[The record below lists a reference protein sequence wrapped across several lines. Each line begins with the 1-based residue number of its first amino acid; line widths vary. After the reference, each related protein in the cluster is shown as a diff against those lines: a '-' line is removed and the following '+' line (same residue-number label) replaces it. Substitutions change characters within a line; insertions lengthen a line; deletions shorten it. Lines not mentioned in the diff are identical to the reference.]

1 MKTRSSRSTDAI
13 KCLVGYAA
21 CLILPSCILLSSCKK
36 DNGTPEIPATEVSG
50 LQEITVSLPDEGIS
64 RTSYIENGDRIR
76 MSWEATD
83 YIYLIP
89 KNATDASDA
98 NVYKYVYDDTPGFIV
113 GKFKLAPEENG
124 KGLPEGEFYAFYG
137 VEDFSFDNGLLYT
150 LKATDGLT
158 QESGKDYSYL
168 STANAMKTE
177 SYCDGT
183 ETDGIG
189 FNTIMAMLTLDL
201 NAPVKIDNIRL
212 SSMGG
217 NDIIVSQTYRADGS
231 VVEGSAVK
239 AESIELKQGEESGTT
254 VVARFLLPPQDLTNT
269 HLQICIN
276 DIYKS
281 DPISGLD
288 FTNGNNYY
296 KLETI
301 DDAFQGDGSENNPW
315 IITTPQELKALSDM
329 GEAQTHSK
337 HIALGSDIDMSG
349 IDFNPIKTYNIVF
362 DGKGHTIS
370 NLTIDNAG
378 EKTPSGLFGEI
389 SNSTIKNLTMEN
401 FIIRSAARSG
411 CLAGNLVKMV
421 EVSGITIKGTNEVT
435 VSNAGGI
442 ESYNVE
448 AGGLAGL
455 AEYYMIMKDITIMPG
470 TTVTSAGD
478 YYNERHAA
486 GGIIGRAYDIRFAGN
501 ITSAAIVN
509 GTLAAGIVGDI
520 SFNSGNSPHDNGT
533 IFTNSGNISGQEAG
547 GLFARYY
554 CNNTPEYKCTF
565 NNSGNISGEVYAGGY
580 MGYGDINL
588 DTFISGTC
596 SGNVTGTTTTSD
608 YNYMWVGW
616 KFGSSGSPEVTQEAN
631 KGYTGTPK
639 VEGTSTNADTDIY
652 INGFLKNGAHT
663 GGYDKVEWK

>member
-1 MKTRSSRSTDAI
+1 MKTRSSRPTDAI

-201 NAPVKIDNIRL
+201 NAPVKIDNVRL

-217 NDIIVSQTYRADGS
+217 SDIIVSQTYRADGS

-239 AESIELKQGEESGTT
+239 AESIELNQGEESGTT
-254 VVARFLLPPQDLTNT
+254 VVARFLLPPQNLTNT

-349 IDFNPIKTYNIVF
+349 IDFNPIETYDIVL

-370 NLTIDNAG
+370 NLTIDKTG
-378 EKTPSGLFGEI
+378 EKTPAGLFGEI
-389 SNSTIKNLTMEN
+389 SNSTIKNLTLEN
-401 FIIRSAARSG
+401 FVIRSAARSG
-411 CLAGNLVKMV
+411 CLAGSMIKMV

-435 VSNAGGI
+435 VSTVGGI
-442 ESYNVE
+442 ESYDVE
-448 AGGLAGL
+448 AGGMAGY
-455 AEYYMIMKDITIMPG
+455 ANSYIIVKDITVEPG
-470 TTVTSAGD
+470 TTVTSVGD
-478 YYNERHAA
+478 FYNERYMAGGVIGYFVGGNFSGNISSGAAVNGCGA
-486 GGIIGRAYDIRFAGN
+486 GGISGSVNIGTGNRLYDE
-501 ITSAAIVN
+501 
-509 GTLAAGIVGDI
+509 GTV
-520 SFNSGNSPHDNGT
+520 
-533 IFTNSGNISGQEAG
+533 FTNSGDITGYEAG
-547 GLFARYY
+547 GLFSRYY
-554 CNNTPEYKCTF
+554 LGDNENPTCTF
-565 NNSGNISGEVYAGGY
+565 NNSGNVTGEIVAGGY
-580 MGYGDINL
+580 IGRGIIEL
-588 DTFISGTC
+588 STFISGTC
-596 SGNVTGTTTTSD
+596 TGNVIATTETSEVVS
-608 YNYMWVGW
+608 VGW
-616 KFGSSGSPEVTQEAN
+616 KFGSIEGSFEETQEAN
-631 KGYTGTPK
+631 KGYTGTPV
-639 VEGTSTNADTDIY
+639 VEGNSNGGNVY
-652 INGFLKNGAHT
+652 VNGFLKNGAHT